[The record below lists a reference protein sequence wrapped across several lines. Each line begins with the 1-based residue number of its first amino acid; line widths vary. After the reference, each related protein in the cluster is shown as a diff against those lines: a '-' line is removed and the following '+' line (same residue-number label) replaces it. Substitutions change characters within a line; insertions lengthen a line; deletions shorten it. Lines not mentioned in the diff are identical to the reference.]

1 MTQHVPLTPAAPVL
15 PPARRAEL
23 FLLDQCR
30 RLAGSRLTGAA
41 VPADRVLADLRAVL
55 PEAEACRVFGQ
66 LYALIARIDRE
77 AGDGFLWYPPGAT
90 RQSPDEAR
98 LIAAAHRLLAST
110 DPRPA
115 GEAAS
120 WIGPADEPPP
130 VGRLTSAAGRTLA
143 AATLLPETYCAV
155 ADTFCGLLTLTG
167 HACMAA
173 CPLQAGARAPGE
185 TGTAGPEGPRPGET
199 RVAGAG
205 R

>member
-1 MTQHVPLTPAAPVL
+1 MTQHVPSMPAAPVL
-15 PPARRAEL
+15 TPARRAEL

-30 RLAGSRLTGAA
+30 RLAGSRLTGAT

-66 LYALIARIDRE
+66 LYALVARIDRE

-98 LIAAAHRLLAST
+98 LIAAAHRLLGTA
-110 DPRPA
+110 DPRPSSEA
-115 GEAAS
+115 TPWIDPGE
-120 WIGPADEPPP
+120 ERLP
-130 VGRLTSAAGRTLA
+130 VGRLASAAGRTLA

-167 HACMAA
+167 HACAA
-173 CPLQAGARAPGE
+173 GCPVHAATRPMGDAGTVGAEGQRSAEARP
-185 TGTAGPEGPRPGET
+185 
-199 RVAGAG
+199 AGAG